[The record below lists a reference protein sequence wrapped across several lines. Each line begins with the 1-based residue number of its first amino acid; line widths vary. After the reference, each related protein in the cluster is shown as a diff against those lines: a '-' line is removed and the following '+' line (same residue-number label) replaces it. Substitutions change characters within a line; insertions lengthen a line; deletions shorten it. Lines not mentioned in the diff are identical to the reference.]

1 MGEHGVGRTRQLMHT
16 LKFIANHPLNRGR
29 RVRAFS
35 KFLRWQIR
43 RRWAPGPVIYRW
55 VNGSKVIVRPGE
67 TGVTGNVYCGLH
79 EFEDM
84 AYLLHVMNAADLF
97 VDVGANVGVYTVL
110 ACAVKGARGICFE
123 PVPATYDRLLENL
136 RLNVLCGRVEAL
148 NLGVADT
155 EGELL
160 FTSDENTMN
169 HVVPERAHGPNT
181 VRVRVSPL
189 DVILQDRRP
198 SVLKIDVEGFE
209 TRVLAGAAATLR
221 HTSLHSVIMELN
233 GSGDRYG
240 FDEDKI
246 LETMASFGF
255 TPYRYA
261 PFTRSLERTEG
272 GKSQSGNTLFVRDL
286 ELAQRRISVAPPVAV
301 HGVQL

>member
-1 MGEHGVGRTRQLMHT
+1 MGERDVGRTSQLIHT
-16 LKFIANHPLNRGR
+16 LKFISNHPLNRGR
-29 RVRAFS
+29 RVRAFTR
-35 KFLRWQIR
+35 FLRWQIR
-43 RRWAPGPVIYRW
+43 SRLAPGPVVYPW
-55 VNGSKVIVRPGE
+55 VNGSKVIVRSGE

-84 AYLLHVMNAADLF
+84 AYLLHVMTAADLF
-97 VDVGANVGVYTVL
+97 VDVGANVGVYTIL
-110 ACAVKGARGICFE
+110 ACAVRGASGICFE
-123 PVPATYDRLLENL
+123 PIPGTYGRLLENL
-136 RLNVLCGRVEAL
+136 RLNELTERVEAL

-169 HVVPERAHGPNT
+169 HVVTEGAARANT
-181 VRVRVSPL
+181 VSVRVWPL

-198 SVLKIDVEGFE
+198 AVLKIDVEGFE

-233 GSGDRYG
+233 GSGARYG

-246 LETMASFGF
+246 LETMASCGF
-255 TPYRYA
+255 SPYRYE
-261 PFTRSLERTEG
+261 PFTRSLEKIDG

-286 ELAQRRISVAPPVAV
+286 ALAQRRITVAPPVTV
-301 HGVQL
+301 DGVQL